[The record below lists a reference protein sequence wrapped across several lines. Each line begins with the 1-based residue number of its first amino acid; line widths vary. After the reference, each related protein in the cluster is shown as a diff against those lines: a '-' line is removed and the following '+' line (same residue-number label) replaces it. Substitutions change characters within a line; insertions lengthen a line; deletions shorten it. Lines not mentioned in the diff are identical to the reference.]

1 MIKLS
6 YIRILGKTA
15 AFMTA
20 YCHRNIIILSEL
32 TMHDTIVKG
41 VDTVLLYS

>member
-1 MIKLS
+1 MSDHGNLIKQN

-15 AFMTA
+15 AFMAA
-20 YCHRNIIILSEL
+20 YCHRNIIVI
-32 TMHDTIVKG
+32 TIVRG